1 ERAVGHDLRRA
12 QLVTTVDQRD
22 LVREAR
28 EERGLLHRGV
38 AAAHDGDVLV
48 AEEEAVARGA
58 PRDAAAGQALLVVEA
73 ELTVGGSGREDDRA
87 RPVRLPVA
95 GDDRLDGAL
104 EVEQRGVVPL
114 DARAEPL

>member
-1 ERAVGHDLRRA
+1 GELALLTRHGVPQRQGLDLVLAADAGDLAVPRELDLRVVERAVGHDLRRA
-12 QLVTTVDQRD
+12 ELVTTVDQRD

-58 PRDAAAGQALLVVEA
+58 PRDAAAGQALLVVET
-73 ELTVGGSGREDDRA
+73 ELTV
-87 RPVRLPVA
+87 
-95 GDDRLDGAL
+95 
-104 EVEQRGVVPL
+104 
-114 DARAEPL
+114 